1 MTVISESYVESRK
14 AQIVTEATWYAI
26 GYTAAT
32 HEYIGN
38 ADAVRF
44 ANSYAEL
51 YAEWTDSGDIERYP
65 GLGVALRDW
74 LAKQ

>member
-14 AQIVTEATWYAI
+14 AQIVTEATWYAFGYAAAAQESI
-26 GYTAAT
+26 G
-32 HEYIGN
+32 HG
-38 ADAVRF
+38 DAVRF

-51 YAEWTDSGDIERYP
+51 YAEWLDDIGGRYP
-65 GLGVALRDW
+65 GLGVAFRAW